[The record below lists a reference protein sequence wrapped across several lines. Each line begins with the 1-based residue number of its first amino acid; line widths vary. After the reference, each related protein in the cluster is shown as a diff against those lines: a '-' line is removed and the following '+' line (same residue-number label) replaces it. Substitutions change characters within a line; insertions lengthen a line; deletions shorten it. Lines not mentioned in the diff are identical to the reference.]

1 MAKKGETKSKNENE
15 VIDETVESNNS
26 IDEKENNNSN
36 CVDPKTYNK
45 FKNDGSF
52 LQQVLALQ
60 KKNKIRKIK
69 ESETTDYKI
78 KKAKKMEEHEKKDK
92 EVKLGSED
100 EREEQIKNEYLE
112 KIKKMK
118 EEGLFTDKGLGAG
131 LVK

>member
-1 MAKKGETKSKNENE
+1 MAKKGETKSKKENE

-26 IDEKENNNSN
+26 IDEKENNSSN

>member
-1 MAKKGETKSKNENE
+1 MAKKGETKSKKENE
-15 VIDETVESNNS
+15 VIDETMESNNS

>member
-1 MAKKGETKSKNENE
+1 MPKKGETKSKKVNE
-15 VIDETVESNNS
+15 VMDETMESNNS
-26 IDEKENNNSN
+26 IDEKENDNSTS
-36 CVDPKTYNK
+36 VDPKTYNK

-78 KKAKKMEEHEKKDK
+78 KKAKKMEDHEKKDK

>member
-1 MAKKGETKSKNENE
+1 MAKKEETKSKKENE
-15 VIDETVESNNS
+15 VIDETMESNNS
-26 IDEKENNNSN
+26 IDEKENDNSN

-69 ESETTDYKI
+69 ESDTTDYKI

-100 EREEQIKNEYLE
+100 EREKQIKNEYLE

>member
-1 MAKKGETKSKNENE
+1 MAKKGETKSKKENE
-15 VIDETVESNNS
+15 VIDETMESNNS
-26 IDEKENNNSN
+26 IDEKENDNSN

-60 KKNKIRKIK
+60 KKNKTRKIK
-69 ESETTDYKI
+69 ESEATDYKI

-92 EVKLGSED
+92 EAKLGSED

>member
-1 MAKKGETKSKNENE
+1 MAKKGETKSKKENE

-78 KKAKKMEEHEKKDK
+78 KKPKKMEEHEKKDK

>member
-1 MAKKGETKSKNENE
+1 MAKKGETKSKKENE